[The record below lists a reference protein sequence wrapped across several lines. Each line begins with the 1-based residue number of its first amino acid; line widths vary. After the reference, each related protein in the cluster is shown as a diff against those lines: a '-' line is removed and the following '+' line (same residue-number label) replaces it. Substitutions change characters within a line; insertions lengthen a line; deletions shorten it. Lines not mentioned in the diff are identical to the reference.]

1 MTAASTDGAA
11 RSSQAEAGSS
21 TSLRRDSSRRPPR
34 PSVDHPGWGDA
45 GASQGVGMRLLGHKT
60 ASMFLRYDVLSLDD
74 LSDAVARAEV
84 PRNVSRTSQ
93 SAGAAREG

>member
-1 MTAASTDGAA
+1 
-11 RSSQAEAGSS
+11 
-21 TSLRRDSSRRPPR
+21 
-34 PSVDHPGWGDA
+34 
-45 GASQGVGMRLLGHKT
+45 MRLLGHKT

>member
-1 MTAASTDGAA
+1 
-11 RSSQAEAGSS
+11 
-21 TSLRRDSSRRPPR
+21 
-34 PSVDHPGWGDA
+34 V
-45 GASQGVGMRLLGHKT
+45 SQGVAMRLLGHKT

-93 SAGAAREG
+93 SADAAREG